1 MTQEMLEVAKKERI
15 AFEEQMEQEERI
27 QVCTLILYLFV
38 VDFDVCVALSD
49 RVTEAV
55 GQAERKMGE

>member
-1 MTQEMLEVAKKERI
+1 MGTNTLTCVLMSCVMTQGMLEVAKKDRI

-38 VDFDVCVALSD
+38 VVDC
-49 RVTEAV
+49 
-55 GQAERKMGE
+55 